1 MKKNTPFNDFH
12 LILSNIDASRYDE
25 KKLIEIEIERER
37 ENKIFQNLFNIYL
50 RNYLDV
56 RKKWLELEALKNH
69 NFFTILVDKDAK
81 PLI

>member
-1 MKKNTPFNDFH
+1 VKKNTPFNDFH